1 MEPNDLKNALV
12 NAIDLLIEL
21 CGYTLINACSEVG
34 ITADEY
40 FSILFD
46 VEN

>member
-1 MEPNDLKNALV
+1 MEPNNLKNALV

-34 ITADEY
+34 ITTDDY
-40 FSILFD
+40 FSMLD